1 MNHVSKDRGHPSN
14 DPPVTMYSSA
24 YCGFCISAKRLLG
37 RLGIP
42 FEEIDLTHDHDQR
55 ERLSQRF
62 GGYRT
67 VPMIVV
73 EGRFIGGFRELSAME
88 RAGALDHLVG
98 DRGAARSR

>member
-1 MNHVSKDRGHPSN
+1 
-14 DPPVTMYSSA
+14 MYSTT
-24 YCGFCISAKRLLG
+24 YCGFCLSAKRLLT

-42 FEEIDLTHDHDQR
+42 FEEIDLTRDHDQR
-55 ERLSQRF
+55 DQLSQRF

-88 RAGALDHLVG
+88 RAGALDHLAP
-98 DRGAARSR
+98 DRGATKST

>member
-1 MNHVSKDRGHPSN
+1 MNHVSKVRGHDSN
-14 DPPVTMYSSA
+14 QPPVTIYSTA

-42 FEEIDLTHDHDQR
+42 FEEIDLTHDYAQR

-73 EGRFIGGFRELSAME
+73 EGRFIGGFRELAAME
-88 RAGALDHLVG
+88 RAGALERLGG
-98 DRGAARSR
+98 DRSAASSV